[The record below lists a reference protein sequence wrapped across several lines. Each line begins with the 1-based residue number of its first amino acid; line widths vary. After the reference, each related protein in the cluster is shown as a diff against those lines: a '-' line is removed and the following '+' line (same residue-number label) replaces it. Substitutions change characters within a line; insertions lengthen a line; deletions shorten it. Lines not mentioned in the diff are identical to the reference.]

1 MPVTPYPDVDALLGE
16 LRTQIQQILGEELV
30 GLYLYGSL
38 VTGDFDPIHSDIDLL
53 TVIAGELHEEEF
65 ALLDAMHGAFVAAHP
80 AWEERVEIAYLSQ
93 GALKTFRTQ
102 RSPIAIIS
110 PGEPFHFKDAG
121 KDWLI
126 NWWVVRRQGVALY
139 GPPAQEVIDPITD
152 EEFQKTVREQV
163 EEWREWIYHL
173 PRRKSQAYGILTM
186 CRALHAYIVG
196 EQVSKRQA
204 ADWAAAYFPEW
215 APLIHDAWSWR
226 VAPTDDGVDHAATFA
241 KTVRFV
247 NFTADYVGSEGPLR
261 AADGD
266 EQKADHADDANH
278 KHDVEKT

>member
-126 NWWVVRRQGVALY
+126 NWWIVRRQGVTLFGA
-139 GPPAQEVIDPITD
+139 PAQAVIDPISD
-152 EEFQKTVREQV
+152 DEFQTAVREQV
-163 EEWREWIYHL
+163 GEWRTYIHEL
-173 PRRKSQAYGILTM
+173 RRRKSQAYAILTM
-186 CRALHAYIVG
+186 CRALHAYVMG
-196 EQVSKRQA
+196 EQVSKQQA
-204 ADWAAAYFPEW
+204 AAWAAAYFPQW
-215 APLIHDAWSWR
+215 GPLIQDALAWR
-226 VAPTDDGVDHAATFA
+226 VAPSDRGVDHAATFPM
-241 KTVRFV
+241 TVRFV
-247 NFTADYVGSEGPLR
+247 EFAGDYMALYSTLGAAERDQQKTDGSN
-261 AADGD
+261 
-266 EQKADHADDANH
+266 DAQD
-278 KHDVEKT
+278 KHDIEEA